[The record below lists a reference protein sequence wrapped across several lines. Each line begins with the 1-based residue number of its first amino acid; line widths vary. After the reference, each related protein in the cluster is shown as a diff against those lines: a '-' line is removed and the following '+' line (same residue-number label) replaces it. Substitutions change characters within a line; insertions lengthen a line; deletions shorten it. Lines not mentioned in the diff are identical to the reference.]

1 MQTSLQ
7 LSTQQV
13 HIWIADLA
21 QPAELA
27 GRLEQMLCP
36 DERRRAAR
44 WCSEA
49 KRRRFVVS
57 HAALRIVLG
66 HHLQKE
72 ANEVEISLSEAGKP
86 YLADSSGVSFNM
98 SHSHELAVIAVT
110 RDRNVGIDIEYVTPQ
125 PRVLWALRP
134 YLSADE
140 VVLLSMTPPGER
152 NRRMLGYWVAREAV
166 FKAFG
171 RGGSWL
177 PDSCSVPLEDESA
190 CTWRGLLSAEG
201 ANRLVRPIHVDD
213 AYVGALAIEGSEPS
227 DIAYFRWPPESG
239 YNFGMR

>member
-1 MQTSLQ
+1 MQTTRQ

-21 QPAELA
+21 QPTELA
-27 GRLEQMLCP
+27 RQLEQMLCP
-36 DERRRAAR
+36 DERLRAAR

-72 ANEVEISLSEAGKP
+72 ANEVEISLSQAGKP

-110 RDRNVGIDIEYVTPQ
+110 RDRNVGIDIEYVTPK
-125 PRVLWALRP
+125 PRVLQALRP
-134 YLSADE
+134 YLSGDE
-140 VVLLSMTPPGER
+140 DGLLSMTPPGER
-152 NRRMLGYWVAREAV
+152 NRRMLRYWVAREAV

-171 RGGSWL
+171 RGGAGL

-190 CTWRGLLSAEG
+190 CAWQELLSAEG
-201 ANRLVRPIHVDD
+201 ANWLVRPIHVED
-213 AYVGALAIEGSEPS
+213 AYVGALAIEGSAPP
-227 DIAYFRWPPESG
+227 DIAYLHWPPESA
-239 YNFGMR
+239 YNLGMR

>member
-1 MQTSLQ
+1 MQTTPH
-7 LSTQQV
+7 LSAQQV
-13 HIWIADLA
+13 HIWIAYLA
-21 QPAELA
+21 QSTELA
-27 GRLEQMLCP
+27 RRLEKTLSP

-44 WCSEA
+44 WRSEA
-49 KRRRFVVS
+49 KRLRFVVS

-66 HHLQKE
+66 HYLQKE

-86 YLADSSGVSFNM
+86 YLKDSSGVSFNM

-140 VVLLSMTPPGER
+140 EVLLSMTPPGER

-171 RGGSWL
+171 RGDTGL
-177 PDSCSVPLEDESA
+177 PHSCSVSLEDASA
-190 CTWRGLLSAEG
+190 CTWRELLAAEG
-201 ANRLVRPIHVDD
+201 ASRLICPVHVDD
-213 AYVGALAIEGSEPS
+213 AYVGALAIEGSEPP
-227 DIAYFRWPPESG
+227 DIACLHWPPESA